1 MDFGTIVGNFRSS
14 NSHYPSVD
22 AIMADIN
29 LVTNNTVKF
38 NGERHQISQNAR
50 NAKAWFTKR
59 MKDLPEDGDREISG
73 SHGTRDSTETPSIR
87 DGDYSPSQSHGG
99 IRDVED
105 NPPFRSTRVAVASRF
120 VRETVEE
127 TLQPKRMRMP
137 SIGLSDAGY
146 RDVISSRS

>member
-29 LVTNNTVKF
+29 LVTNNAIKF

-59 MKDLPEDGDREISG
+59 MKDLPEDGDRDIWITWDARQ
-73 SHGTRDSTETPSIR
+73 HRDPFNTRRRLFT
-87 DGDYSPSQSHGG
+87 
-99 IRDVED
+99 
-105 NPPFRSTRVAVASRF
+105 
-120 VRETVEE
+120 
-127 TLQPKRMRMP
+127 
-137 SIGLSDAGY
+137 
-146 RDVISSRS
+146 